1 MEPSRDPKRLV
12 EIMAALRDPD
22 TGCPWDKEQDFASIA
37 PYTLEEAY
45 EVAEAIANDDM
56 PNLEEELG
64 DLLLQV
70 VYHAQMAA
78 EAGHFTFDDVVEGI
92 TKKMIRR
99 HPHVFGDAEARN
111 AGMAKGTWE
120 RIKAQEKAERAAK
133 RAAADSEGDERNLSI
148 LDDVPAAL
156 PALTRA
162 QKIQNK
168 VAKVGFDWDDPA
180 LVLDKLEEEIAE
192 TRQALAEGSEAE
204 VAGEIGDVLFTLVN
218 LARHVGVD
226 PEDALRGCNH
236 KFSRRFAH
244 IEEGLAGAQTSL
256 KDASLAQ
263 MEALWR
269 EAKSREG

>member
-12 EIMAALRDPD
+12 EIMGALRDGE

-45 EVAEAIANDDM
+45 EVVDAIAKNDM
-56 PNLEEELG
+56 ANLEEELG

-78 EAGHFTFDDVVEGI
+78 EGGYFTFEDVVEGI

-99 HPHVFGDAEARN
+99 HPHVFGDVQART

-120 RIKAQEKAERAAK
+120 RIKAQEKADRAA
-133 RAAADSEGDERNLSI
+133 RRQALGDESSSQTVSI
-148 LDDVPAAL
+148 LDDVPDAL

-162 QKIQNK
+162 EKIQNK
-168 VAKVGFDWDDPA
+168 VAKIGFDWDDPA

-192 TRQALAEGSEAE
+192 ARDALAEGSKAD

-218 LARHVGVD
+218 LARHVDVD
-226 PEDALRGCNH
+226 PEDALRGCNR

-244 IEEGLAGAQTSL
+244 IERGLLGQNISL
-256 KDASLAQ
+256 EDATLPQ
-263 MEALWR
+263 MEALWQ
-269 EAKSREG
+269 EAKKAER